1 MRMSWGEINRR
12 ISACKALKDIDEQI
26 ICLKKLYDETKDGMV
41 AYALGEAFEIK
52 GELNEALKYYKEAEA
67 RFPKEEYKRK
77 ARAAAEKVTRKLED
91 ETLIKLL
98 ARPPPLETEE
108 HVLSLE
114 KLDLK
119 NYDPETTVI
128 IVACS
133 RTKIWHVT
141 ENAPAYVPAR
151 LAYRGESFLKFLEW
165 MEKNQ
170 WEKKGFKW
178 VILSAKYGF
187 IEPWQP
193 ICNYD
198 VSFNDEASGPIS
210 DESLYKQVMFQ
221 KILNEKR
228 LRDFKTVIC
237 IGGKTY
243 IEKVQKSFKDV
254 KCQIISLTQG

>member
-1 MRMSWGEINRR
+1 MSWREINRR
-12 ISACKALKDIDEQI
+12 ISACKALKDINEQI

-52 GELNEALKYYKEAEA
+52 GELNEALKYYREAEA
-67 RFPKEEYKRK
+67 KFPKEEYKRR
-77 ARAAAEKVTRKLED
+77 ARAAAEKVTEKLGD

-98 ARPPPLETEE
+98 TRPAPAETKE
-108 HVLSLE
+108 HILSLE

-133 RTKIWHVT
+133 RTKIWDVT

-165 MEKNQ
+165 MEKNS

-198 VSFNDEASGPIS
+198 VSFNNEASGPIS
-210 DESLYKQVMFQ
+210 DESLYRQVMFHE
-221 KILNEKR
+221 ILHGKR

-243 IEKVQKSFKDV
+243 TEKIQKAFKDV
-254 KCQIISLTQG
+254 KCHIISLTQG